1 MTPSPG
7 LIMMKVYFNTDDRE
21 TIERFNKTIEGF
33 CLLKAALIPAI
44 WVNMPD
50 EHKKRSV
57 QAAKEYFFPQMEALM
72 KGFNEILASVVAA
85 P

>member
-1 MTPSPG
+1 
-7 LIMMKVYFNTDDRE
+7 MMKVYFNTDDRE

-57 QAAKEYFFPQMEALM
+57 QAAKEYFFPQMEALLS
-72 KGFNEILASVVAA
+72 GLDELSASFAQNTEV
-85 P
+85 